1 VSLFARSFLLIA
13 LLIVTAVL
21 ASFQIYR
28 IYEREPRSRE
38 LAQQA
43 VSTVNLTRAALVSA
57 DPFLRRQLLIE
68 LNETEGLRVYPATA
82 SEKLEPLPDDPLL
95 DRVEERVREALGNDT
110 RFASERDGEEGFWVS
125 FFIDSDEFWVMM
137 PWERFEPAFG
147 MQWLGWSLA
156 LLAISLVGAW
166 LIASTIARP
175 LAAVTRAARRI
186 GGGAAHEPLAEEGPR
201 ELRTVSKAFNRMAS
215 SLASM
220 ERERAMVLAGISHD
234 LRTPLSR
241 LRLALE
247 MSGAESGASAAMIED
262 ITEIDA
268 IIGQFLDFARGN
280 TEEKKPGDLDVLV
293 QEVGE
298 HYQRLQKNVSVT
310 VASNASFPF
319 ARMSVRR
326 AITNLVDNALRYAEG
341 PIEIETGATGSTV
354 FVEVRDRGPGIPASE
369 VERLKRPFTRLD
381 DARSGASGAGLGL
394 AIVERVARAH
404 GGALELLPRE
414 GGGLVARLTLNRSE
428 SPVLTAA

>member
-1 VSLFARSFLLIA
+1 MSLFARSFLLIA
-13 LLIVTAVL
+13 LLLVTAVL

-38 LAQQA
+38 LAQQT

-57 DPFLRRQLLIE
+57 DPFLRRELLIE

-82 SEKLEPLPDDPLL
+82 SEKLEPLPDEPLL
-95 DRVEERVREALGNDT
+95 ERVEERVREALGAET
-110 RFASERDGEEGFWVS
+110 RFAAERDGEDGFWVS

-147 MQWLGWSLA
+147 LQWVGWGLA
-156 LLAISLVGAW
+156 LLAISLAGAW
-166 LIASTIARP
+166 LIATNLSRP
-175 LAAVTRAARRI
+175 LAALTRAARRI
-186 GGGAAHEPLAEEGPR
+186 GGGAPHEALAEEGPR

-215 SLASM
+215 SLESM

-247 MSGAESGASAAMIED
+247 MSGAESGASAAMIDD
-262 ITEIDA
+262 IGEIDG
-268 IIGQFLDFARGN
+268 IIGQFLDFARGEN
-280 TEEKKPGDLDVLV
+280 EDKAPHDIDALV
-293 QEVGE
+293 QELGE
-298 HYQRLQKNVSVT
+298 HYQRLGRKLSV
-310 VASNASFPF
+310 AANAGATFAF

-326 AITNLVDNALRYAEG
+326 AIANLVDNALRYAGE
-341 PIEIETGATGSTV
+341 PIEIESMTTPEGVA
-354 FVEVRDRGPGIPASE
+354 VEVRDRGPGIPASE
-369 VERLKRPFTRLD
+369 VERMKRPFTRLD
-381 DARSGASGAGLGL
+381 DARSGASGSGLGL

-404 GGALELLPRE
+404 GGSLELLPRP
-414 GGGLVARLTLNRSE
+414 GGGLTARLVLNRGQ
-428 SPVLTAA
+428 SPISKP

>member
-1 VSLFARSFLLIA
+1 MSLFARSFLLIA

-28 IYEREPRSRE
+28 MYEREPRSRE
-38 LAQQA
+38 LAQQT

-68 LNETEGLRVYPATA
+68 LNDTEGLRVYPATA
-82 SEKLEPLPDDPLL
+82 SEKLEPLPDEPLL
-95 DRVEERVREALGNDT
+95 DRVKARVRQALGDET
-110 RFASERDGEEGFWVS
+110 RFAFERDGEDGFWVS

-147 MQWLGWSLA
+147 LQWLGWGLA
-156 LLAISLVGAW
+156 LLALSLAGAW
-166 LIASTIARP
+166 LIASNLARP
-175 LAAVTRAARRI
+175 LAAITRAARRI
-186 GGGAAHEPLAEEGPR
+186 GGGAAHEPLHEEGPR

-215 SLASM
+215 GLESM

-247 MSGAESGASAAMIED
+247 MSGADRGESAAMIED
-262 ITEIDA
+262 IGEIDA
-268 IIGQFLDFARGN
+268 IIGQFLDFARGEN
-280 TEEKKPGDLDVLV
+280 EEKSVHELDALV
-293 QEVGE
+293 HELGE
-298 HYQRLQKNVSVT
+298 HYQRLHKDVRVS
-310 VASNASFPF
+310 ARGPHRFSF
-319 ARMSVRR
+319 ARMAVRR
-326 AITNLVDNALRYAEG
+326 AIANLVDNALRYAGE
-341 PIEIETGATGSTV
+341 PIEIECRKDMEGVA
-354 FVEVRDRGPGIPASE
+354 VEVRDRGPGIPPAE

-404 GGALELLPRE
+404 GGTLELMPRE
-414 GGGLVARLTLNRSE
+414 GGGLAARLTLR
-428 SPVLTAA
+428 P

>member
-13 LLIVTAVL
+13 LLLVTAVL

-38 LAQQA
+38 LAQQT

-82 SEKLEPLPDDPLL
+82 SEELEPLPDEPLL
-95 DRVEERVREALGNDT
+95 ERVESRVREALGDDT
-110 RFASERDGEEGFWVS
+110 RFAYSRDGEAGFWVS
-125 FFIDSDEFWVMM
+125 FFIDTDEFWVMM

-147 MQWLGWSLA
+147 MQWLGWGLA
-156 LLAISLVGAW
+156 LLAISLAGAW
-166 LIASTIARP
+166 LIASMIARP

-186 GGGAAHEPLAEEGPR
+186 GSGAAHEPLAEEGPR
-201 ELRTVSKAFNRMAS
+201 ELRTVAKAFNRMAS
-215 SLASM
+215 GLQSM

-247 MSGAESGASAAMIED
+247 MSGAESGASEAMIED
-262 ITEIDA
+262 IAEIDA
-268 IIGQFLDFARGN
+268 IIGQFLDFARGEN
-280 TEEKKPGDLDVLV
+280 EEKSVHDLDSLLH
-293 QEVGE
+293 ELAE
-298 HYQRLQKNVSVT
+298 HYQRLHRDVQVT
-310 VASNASFPF
+310 SQRQTLFRF
-319 ARMSVRR
+319 ARMAVRR
-326 AITNLVDNALRYAEG
+326 AIANLVDNALRYAGEPVEVTTAKG
-341 PIEIETGATGSTV
+341 NDHV
-354 FVEVRDRGPGIPASE
+354 VVEVRDRGPGIPASE

-381 DARSGASGAGLGL
+381 DSRAGASGAGLGL

-414 GGGLVARLTLNRSE
+414 GGGLIARLSLRTD
-428 SPVLTAA
+428 